1 MKQAIEQAVSA
12 ALQRLK
18 THSGLVGLSNVD
30 EDTFRSFVIAAIME
44 RSPTVKCQT
53 EWHKFDLLVQGRAVN
68 VLVEFKFYLFRQ
80 TREIDGHLGS
90 WKGGA
95 GPKNESEFW
104 DCVGKL
110 HNHRNAAVQ
119 HRLLI
124 LVYQIGD
131 PQPSKYSFA
140 KSYDGLATDTK
151 IGAVTDIPHG
161 MAETL
166 TCKILEVLPSTAR
179 V

>member
-1 MKQAIEQAVSA
+1 MKQVIEQSVSA

-18 THSGLVGLSNVD
+18 THSNLVGLSNVD
-30 EDTFRSFVIAAIME
+30 EATFRSFVIAAIME
-44 RSPTVKCQT
+44 RCPTANCQT
-53 EWHKFDLLVQGRAVN
+53 EWHRFDLLVQGEAVN

-80 TREIDGHLGS
+80 THEIDGRLGS

-110 HNHRNAAVQ
+110 HNHRDAAVH

-124 LVYQIGD
+124 LVYQIGY
-131 PQPSKYSFA
+131 PPPGKYSFA
-140 KSYDGLATDTK
+140 KSYDGLAASATID
-151 IGAVTDIPHG
+151 AVTDIPHG
-161 MAETL
+161 MAEAL
-166 TCKILEVLPSTAR
+166 TCKILEVLPSTSR